1 VSESQRLTF
10 VELDVTDSRT
20 MPESSPLAVNDDP
33 GFGMEWIRHRLSGP
47 ARRSSPL
54 ESAVLQVAPEVPNPV
69 QRRAAVAVILRG
81 PVPEI
86 LFIRRAE
93 HPNDPWSGHMA
104 FPGGREEPG
113 DGTLL
118 ETAIRETREE
128 LSLDLETHA
137 RLIGQ
142 LEELPAV
149 ARGKR
154 TGLMITPYVFELLEG
169 LTVTLRGN
177 YEVAETVWTPLEPL
191 FRGQRATQYPYELA
205 GNRVELPGHDVGGRI
220 VWGLTHRMLEM
231 LFAQLR

>member
-1 VSESQRLTF
+1 
-10 VELDVTDSRT
+10 
-20 MPESSPLAVNDDP
+20 MPDPRPLALNDDS
-33 GFGMEWIRHRLSGP
+33 GFGMELIRQRLSLP
-47 ARRSSPL
+47 LRRSSTL
-54 ESAVLQVAPEVPNPV
+54 ESAVIAVAPEVEHPV
-69 QRRAAVAVILRG
+69 QRRAAVSVILRG
-81 PVPEI
+81 PEPEI

-118 ETAIRETREE
+118 NTAIRETREE
-128 LSLDLETHA
+128 LSLDLEASA
-137 RLIGQ
+137 RLIGR
-142 LEELPAV
+142 LDELPAV

-154 TGLMITPYVFELLEG
+154 TGLTISPYVFEVLEG
-169 LTVTLRGN
+169 SETTLRGN

-191 FRGQRATQYPYELA
+191 FRGQSATKFPYELA
-205 GNRVELPGHDVGGRI
+205 GNRVELPAHDVGGRI